1 MQMLHLKLLSV
12 ECMSQP
18 NNQNETDTRLLAGQI
33 FGDGAFTR
41 APCGPF
47 LQAHPRVSLAHFKGG
62 SARKHGHGE
71 NKGAKGTED
80 WADQSNKA
88 AASTVFITRV
98 RRISWWNSWPSLLNI
113 FHAIQNRKCLNSV
126 FGVVIYIY
134 IEYISPGRSA
144 GISEYQTHHQIAGI
158 SSELPLLFQPG
169 MFHLEGHIFC
179 NSILL
184 MEEILHQLIGTSWF
198 KVTFLG
204 CLSDPLKGL
213 SDLQRGDE
221 KVTLN
226 HLVISFSMFFS
237 LFTRFF
243 FKYISGGERLAGFL
257 PPSNWC
263 EKRPRF
269 SNAAISPGQRTKRWQ
284 AAIWLRSA
292 PKAFKRAFLN
302 WLDLTLLRTHL
313 LGTSLRYKE
322 NGWSSTADLADDHH

>member
-1 MQMLHLKLLSV
+1 MQEYPNIKLIIKSPEFLLSFPY
-12 ECMSQP
+12 SS
-18 NNQNETDTRLLAGQI
+18 NQGCSTWKAT
-33 FGDGAFTR
+33 
-41 APCGPF
+41 
-47 LQAHPRVSLAHFKGG
+47 S
-62 SARKHGHGE
+62 SA
-71 NKGAKGTED
+71 
-80 WADQSNKA
+80 
-88 AASTVFITRV
+88 I
-98 RRISWWNSWPSLLNI
+98 
-113 FHAIQNRKCLNSV
+113 
-126 FGVVIYIY
+126 
-134 IEYISPGRSA
+134 
-144 GISEYQTHHQIAGI
+144 
-158 SSELPLLFQPG
+158 
-169 MFHLEGHIFC
+169 
-179 NSILL
+179 ILL

-313 LGTSLRYKE
+313 LGTFLRYKE

>member
-88 AASTVFITRV
+88 AASTVFITRA

-134 IEYISPGRSA
+134 ICSPPPPKPTFSHCDEGDRATETCACNFTCWKYSSDGSA
-144 GISEYQTHHQIAGI
+144 QARV
-158 SSELPLLFQPG
+158 
-169 MFHLEGHIFC
+169 IFAKGW
-179 NSILL
+179 
-184 MEEILHQLIGTSWF
+184 LI
-198 KVTFLG
+198 
-204 CLSDPLKGL
+204 
-213 SDLQRGDE
+213 E
-221 KVTLN
+221 
-226 HLVISFSMFFS
+226 
-237 LFTRFF
+237 
-243 FKYISGGERLAGFL
+243 
-257 PPSNWC
+257 
-263 EKRPRF
+263 
-269 SNAAISPGQRTKRWQ
+269 
-284 AAIWLRSA
+284 
-292 PKAFKRAFLN
+292 
-302 WLDLTLLRTHL
+302 
-313 LGTSLRYKE
+313 
-322 NGWSSTADLADDHH
+322 